1 LITPKANRRTTKLS
15 EPEIA
20 KALERLEGWERD
32 GETIRKLYTF
42 KTFADG
48 IRFVDRVAVEAD
60 AQDHHPDIDIRYTTV
75 VLTLSTHSAG
85 GLTSKDVELA
95 ETIDRLQD

>member
-1 LITPKANRRTTKLS
+1 MTPKANRQTTRLS

-32 GETIRKLYTF
+32 GESVRKLHTF

-48 IRFVDRVAVEAD
+48 IRFVDRVAVAAD
-60 AQDHHPDIDIRYTTV
+60 AMDHHPDIDVRYTTV

-85 GLTSKDVELA
+85 GLTAKDVELA
-95 ETIDRLQD
+95 GRIDHLLD

>member
-1 LITPKANRRTTKLS
+1 MAAKSSHPPKRLS
-15 EPEIA
+15 EPELA

-42 KTFADG
+42 KAFAAG

-60 AQDHHPDIDIRYTTV
+60 AMDHHPDIDIRYTTV
-75 VLTLSTHSAG
+75 VMTLATHGAG
-85 GLTSKDVELA
+85 GLTLKDIRLA
-95 ETIDRLQD
+95 EAIDHLLD

>member
-1 LITPKANRRTTKLS
+1 MAAKSNRPPKTLG

-32 GETIRKLYTF
+32 GQAIRKLYTF

-48 IRFVDRVAVEAD
+48 IRFVDRVAVAAD
-60 AQDHHPDIDIRYTTV
+60 AMDHHPDMDIRYTTV
-75 VLTLSTHSAG
+75 VMTLSTHSAG
-85 GLTSKDVELA
+85 GLTPKDLHLA
-95 ETIDRLQD
+95 EAIDRLLG